1 MLAPSVLLFT
11 IESSVTFAPPPR
23 LIIASA
29 SLRSRESLARLH
41 SENGRGGSSSNNPTV
56 DESATE
62 YEYNE
67 ADFADY
73 VSDYSSDSS
82 AAATTADDLD
92 DDDDDDDD
100 GSVLLAGYD
109 DYSAIGGFD
118 LTPFEKHAREVF
130 LTYALQVRS
139 SIDHESDDLAT
150 SANEDCEETRAE
162 NAAIRKTDLFGML
175 QALDIDASL
184 EESEALFKYL
194 DIDDDGTVTL
204 DEVSVSLSPGEGL
217 CDDMLE
223 NSTTSDLFLRPS
235 IIDVC
240 SSCRGTPR
248 RSIPPSRR
256 PSDFRISSRAAERS
270 TNSTPPRSTTGCS
283 GALWSAPSPRPIA
296 GAPSRG
302 GS

>member
-1 MLAPSVLLFT
+1 MRSYRLLAPSVLLFT
-11 IESSVTFAPPPR
+11 IESSVAFAPPPR
-23 LIIASA
+23 LSQNAIASA

-56 DESATE
+56 YESATE

-73 VSDYSSDSS
+73 VSDYSSDAF
-82 AAATTADDLD
+82 AAAD
-92 DDDDDDDD
+92 DDDDDDLGDDNDLGEDGVGGGD
-100 GSVLLAGYD
+100 GSVLVAGYD
-109 DYSAIGGFD
+109 DYSTIGGFD

-194 DIDDDGTVTL
+194 DVDDDGTVTL
-204 DEVSVSLSPGEGL
+204 DEVSVSFVPWRGR
-217 CDDMLE
+217 
-223 NSTTSDLFLRPS
+223 LR
-235 IIDVC
+235 
-240 SSCRGTPR
+240 
-248 RSIPPSRR
+248 
-256 PSDFRISSRAAERS
+256 
-270 TNSTPPRSTTGCS
+270 
-283 GALWSAPSPRPIA
+283 
-296 GAPSRG
+296 
-302 GS
+302 

>member
-1 MLAPSVLLFT
+1 MRSYRLLAPSVLLFT

-23 LIIASA
+23 LRIASA

-73 VSDYSSDSS
+73 VSDYSSDAS
-82 AAATTADDLD
+82 AAAKDDDDDLD
-92 DDDDDDDD
+92 DEDDLDEDGVGGGD
-100 GSVLLAGYD
+100 GSVLVAGYD
-109 DYSAIGGFD
+109 DYSTIGGFD

-139 SIDHESDDLAT
+139 TIDHESDDLAT

-194 DIDDDGTVTL
+194 DVDDDGTVTL
-204 DEVSVSLSPGEGL
+204 DEVSVSFVPWRGS
-217 CDDMLE
+217 
-223 NSTTSDLFLRPS
+223 LR
-235 IIDVC
+235 
-240 SSCRGTPR
+240 
-248 RSIPPSRR
+248 
-256 PSDFRISSRAAERS
+256 
-270 TNSTPPRSTTGCS
+270 
-283 GALWSAPSPRPIA
+283 
-296 GAPSRG
+296 
-302 GS
+302 

>member
-1 MLAPSVLLFT
+1 LLPPSVLLFT
-11 IESSVTFAPPPR
+11 IESSVAFAPPPR
-23 LIIASA
+23 LRIASA

-73 VSDYSSDSS
+73 VSDYSSDAS
-82 AAATTADDLD
+82 AAAADDDDLD
-92 DDDDDDDD
+92 DDDDDDDDDLDEDGVDGGD

-109 DYSAIGGFD
+109 DYSTIGGFD

-139 SIDHESDDLAT
+139 SIDIESDDLAT
-150 SANEDCEETRAE
+150 SANQDCEETRAE

-194 DIDDDGTVTL
+194 DVDDGGSVTL
-204 DEVSVSLSPGEGL
+204 DEVSVS
-217 CDDMLE
+217 
-223 NSTTSDLFLRPS
+223 F
-235 IIDVC
+235 V
-240 SSCRGTPR
+240 PR
-248 RSIPPSRR
+248 RGRLR
-256 PSDFRISSRAAERS
+256 
-270 TNSTPPRSTTGCS
+270 
-283 GALWSAPSPRPIA
+283 
-296 GAPSRG
+296 
-302 GS
+302 